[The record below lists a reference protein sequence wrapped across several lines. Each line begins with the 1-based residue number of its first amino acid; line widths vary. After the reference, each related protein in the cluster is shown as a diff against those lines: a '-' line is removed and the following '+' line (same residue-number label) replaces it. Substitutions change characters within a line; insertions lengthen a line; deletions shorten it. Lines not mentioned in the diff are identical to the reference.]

1 MNTLKVNGM
10 STSVNN
16 YDAIEKLIYE
26 EGLQIEAIDVH
37 PELDVLL
44 IILNTKAVLRQRLS
58 SYRGLISA
66 DKSALLNYE
75 FISNGTGVRWPLLDE
90 DLSLKGFLRDEL
102 RNVVKNNKNNNIAAW
117 FLLLHKK
124 FYAPFLKMII
134 P

>member
-1 MNTLKVNGM
+1 MN
-10 STSVNN
+10 TSVNN

-26 EGLQIEAIDVH
+26 EGLHIEAIDVH

-102 RNVVKNNKNNNIAAW
+102 RNVVKNNKNNNIAA
-117 FLLLHKK
+117 
-124 FYAPFLKMII
+124 
-134 P
+134 